1 VDNVALFGG
10 LAMMFIGVVEVIWGC
25 LPAKAHGGASGD
37 ASGDAADAMSQHEH
51 AAWKRSFRA
60 DGVSDMFSGL
70 LFVLLALRAPWVVIG
85 AGVLGWIWAR
95 RARGIASRAIRL
107 AAQLEP
113 PQLEPPRPEVA
124 HAE

>member
-1 VDNVALFGG
+1 VDNVVLFGG
-10 LAMMFIGVVEVIWGC
+10 LSMMFIGVVEVIWGC
-25 LPAKAHGGASGD
+25 LPAKAHGD
-37 ASGDAADAMSQHEH
+37 ASGDDVDAMSQQEH
-51 AAWKRSFRA
+51 AAWKRSCRA

-95 RARGIASRAIRL
+95 RARGIASRAVRL

-113 PQLEPPRPEVA
+113 PQRENPRPEVA